1 MSDVTT
7 REFIIR
13 LAVAMVIGAA
23 MGMEREFN
31 GKPAGVRTYML
42 VTEGA
47 ALFMLCGILLAQS
60 MRDWENFSDPGRL
73 ASTVVQGI
81 GFIAAGVILGSGRQ
95 IRGLT
100 TAAEIWVAAAIGLL
114 VGAGFEVL
122 AAVSALLTI
131 IALIVLLPLERK
143 LRPRQRAKSLE
154 DEDSRSS
161 IA

>member
-1 MSDVTT
+1 MGYVNTK
-7 REFIIR
+7 EFIIR

-23 MGMEREFN
+23 MGVEREFR

-42 VTEGA
+42 VTEGS

-60 MRDWENFSDPGRL
+60 LRDWENFSDPGRL

-95 IRGLT
+95 IHGLT

-114 VGAGFEVL
+114 VGAGYEVMAVI
-122 AAVSALLTI
+122 AAGLTI
-131 IALIVLLPLERK
+131 LSLIVLLPLERV
-143 LRPRQRAKSLE
+143 LRPKGQAESGAAE
-154 DEDSRSS
+154 GPTSPTS
-161 IA
+161 